1 MQDEEKFENVNK
13 SVGLIKW
20 TISDFEANLPGVRM
34 FSFARYALLLTWSVC
49 LGGYKQLKI
58 NMIDLSSPGCHV
70 GVLKEG
76 VNENDIFLLKKKN
89 TQSEGPRYFKRYYT
103 SALKLCG

>member
-34 FSFARYALLLTWSVC
+34 FSFARYALLLTWSAC
-49 LGGYKQLKI
+49 LSGYKQLKI
-58 NMIDLSSPGCHV
+58 NKIDLSSPGCHV
-70 GVLKEG
+70 VVVKEC
-76 VNENDIFLLKKKN
+76 VNENDIFLLKKK
-89 TQSEGPRYFKRYYT
+89 TL
-103 SALKLCG
+103 SARAPGILKGTIPVP